1 MQDYLGDFFFNAQV
15 QNLISKFCASLKKKW
30 LSLLLVCFWS
40 IYRLFFHL
48 NHKMSVAKIF
58 LVFLLFT
65 KMNFVFMA
73 QSQLIKLLK
82 YHVVDILYHHVVRQI
97 RSVLIQSFF
106 NINIFFLFFSNWL
119 QMSIVVNGTEIII
132 YLILHVTVYNF

>member
-1 MQDYLGDFFFNAQV
+1 
-15 QNLISKFCASLKKKW
+15 
-30 LSLLLVCFWS
+30 
-40 IYRLFFHL
+40 
-48 NHKMSVAKIF
+48 MSVAKIF

-65 KMNFVFMA
+65 KMNFVLMA